1 MNDKHQRDD
10 ALSAEYALG
19 TLRGNARLRFEKRLA
34 QEPELAQQLARW
46 QNMLSGLDSELVPQI
61 PPERVWKKITLN
73 LPQQPVAKKTLKPYW
88 GWLVAAGLAAFT
100 LISNFH
106 GRAPDVMPLTVLSNA
121 EQQAQWVVSSSS
133 DRQQL
138 VLTPLK
144 PVAVA
149 AQNSLQ
155 LWLIPGGQKPV
166 SLGLVDERT
175 PTQLTLNQITLP
187 PGAVVAISLE
197 PHGGSPTSQPTGP
210 VLFSGVL

>member
-46 QNMLSGLDSELVPQI
+46 QNMLSGLDRDLVPQI

-73 LPQQPVAKKTLKPYW
+73 LPQPVRKKTLKPYW

-100 LISNFH
+100 LISHFQ
-106 GRAPDVMPLTVLSNA
+106 GRTPEVMPLTVLNNA
-121 EQQAQWVVSSSS
+121 QQQAQWVVSSSS
-133 DRQQL
+133 DHRQL
-138 VLTPLK
+138 VLTPMK
-144 PVAVA
+144 PIAVA

-155 LWLIPGGQKPV
+155 LWLIPGGQKPI
-166 SLGLVDERT
+166 SLGLIDDRA
-175 PTQLTLNQITLP
+175 PTQLTLKQITLP